1 MVCLGNICRSPL
13 AEGILKHKASQ
24 SGVSIE
30 VDSAGTAAYHEGE
43 PPDIRSILIARK
55 HGIAISQLR
64 GRAFTPA
71 DFDEFDQIYAMD
83 GKNLQQLKAMAR
95 TTREEQKV
103 SLILDVLH
111 PGEAREVPDP
121 YYGGDE
127 GFEQVYQM
135 LEAACEQIVEKLRH
149 G

>member
-43 PPDIRSILIARK
+43 PPDIRSILTARK

-64 GRAFTPA
+64 GKAFTIA
-71 DFDEFDQIYAMD
+71 DFDAFDHIYAMD
-83 GKNLQQLKAMAR
+83 RKNLQQLKSMAPTAM
-95 TTREEQKV
+95 EEQKV
-103 SLILDVLH
+103 SLILEELH
-111 PGEAREVPDP
+111 PGKSLEVPDP